1 MFGSRGDERLADSR
15 EVMLAISILSNMSP
29 FHWTESTGCIFS
41 SKHNRDHRMA
51 APVLV
56 RRAQHPLEYRCTF
69 IKNSTFPFEPR
80 GLRRL
85 AVSPPPQIRNNPQRA
100 STSEQSRHSMLPTV
114 LPTGISREHPS
125 AGKRGAKGYTA
136 KRKRGDGDD
145 SENHHD
151 VRSSTSEEEI
161 RKIRVMRVVSS
172 VAFRTK

>member
-1 MFGSRGDERLADSR
+1 VFGSRGDERLADSR

-114 LPTGISREHPS
+114 LPTGISRNILLQGKGAPKDTPRNGNGVMVMIVKITMMYVHPP
-125 AGKRGAKGYTA
+125 R
-136 KRKRGDGDD
+136 KRKSGR
-145 SENHHD
+145 SE
-151 VRSSTSEEEI
+151 
-161 RKIRVMRVVSS
+161 
-172 VAFRTK
+172 